1 METDMNELGHTIA
14 IVAFG
19 FLCLIVGL
27 GNGMPNLVV
36 FSLVPIFG
44 APAWLAVKAISLLT
58 KDD

>member
-1 METDMNELGHTIA
+1 MNELGHTIA